1 MELYVVQ
8 PRCLRT
14 FVELVPGAIAEP
26 WSDFV
31 PRAAERV
38 AA

>member
-14 FVELVPGAIAEP
+14 FVELLPGAIAEQ

-31 PRAAERV
+31 PRASARV